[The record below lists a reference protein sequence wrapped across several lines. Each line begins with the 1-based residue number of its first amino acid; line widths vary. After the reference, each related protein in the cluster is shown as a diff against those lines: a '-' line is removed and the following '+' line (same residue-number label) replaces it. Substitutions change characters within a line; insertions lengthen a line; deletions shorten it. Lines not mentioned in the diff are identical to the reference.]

1 MAKMSAA
8 LAECWKDPAWRERQR
23 AKASEF
29 AGRPAGLPIGVNR
42 ETHKRFVKQARLE
55 ATLTMKKLEAA
66 GVIDEADGQ
75 AKEALHCALTIMR
88 TGDLTVKDRLAA
100 ARTVLEW
107 TKAKP
112 AQKTE
117 LTVTKA
123 EEWLE
128 AVTQDNGN
136 TETDE
141 GTDRSA

>member
-8 LAECWKDPAWRERQR
+8 LAECWKDPVWRERQC
-23 AKASEF
+23 AKLSEVC
-29 AGRPAGLPIGVNR
+29 GRPAGLPRGVTLA
-42 ETHKRFVKQARLE
+42 THKVFLKQARLE

-66 GVIDEADGQ
+66 GVVDEADGQ
-75 AKEALHCALTIMR
+75 AKEALHAVLTIMR
-88 TGDLTVKDRLAA
+88 TKTLPVKETLAA

-117 LTVTKA
+117 MTVTKA
-123 EEWLE
+123 EEWLD
-128 AVTQDNGN
+128 AVTRDNGN

-141 GTDRSA
+141 GPVSSA